1 MDIKLFQ
8 QKLNDICA
16 IAEENNKQLSQ
27 QQIRD
32 HFDESAWSPHSRSL
46 PAFGYPSE
54 SHQRSGTEPPEMS
67 GPLVCHRV

>member
-32 HFDESAWSPHSRSL
+32 HFDE
-46 PAFGYPSE
+46 
-54 SHQRSGTEPPEMS
+54 
-67 GPLVCHRV
+67 